1 MPTLPPLRRS
11 EAADR
16 IGKIPKGSHRGHRAV
31 NAPEAVGGMEE
42 GDARLGGSVIVPLG
56 VPDVEGPPQ
65 AVPLRHQGD
74 VVRLGQPRA
83 AGVFV
88 VRKIAP
94 QSMGLEKGLN
104 IPVLAVA
111 DEKEGT
117 AGGERRQGLLH
128 PGVEDAPWA
137 AT

>member
-16 IGKIPKGSHRGHRAV
+16 IGKVPKGSHRGHRAV

-42 GDARLGGSVIVPLG
+42 GDARLGGGVIVPLG

-74 VVRLGQPRA
+74 VV
-83 AGVFV
+83 
-88 VRKIAP
+88 
-94 QSMGLEKGLN
+94 
-104 IPVLAVA
+104 
-111 DEKEGT
+111 
-117 AGGERRQGLLH
+117 
-128 PGVEDAPWA
+128 PWA
-137 AT
+137 APCGRGFRSP